1 MAKHTNYSLRQRLL
15 WVSGTVLLIFIALT
29 ALILDQAF
37 KQSLNTELNDRL
49 QTQIYLLLGAAEFE
63 QPGLALPKQLD
74 APRFNQID
82 SGLFA
87 VITNQSGEEVWR
99 SQSAQGYDNRLLPN
113 DKATQK
119 PGQKKQGLLTLA
131 QGPFFYLSLGVA
143 WELENKSLKG
153 YTFTIAEATTRIDN
167 TLSQYRLYLWAGLA
181 ILAVVLLL
189 IFTLTLYWGLAPLAK
204 MASEL
209 KSIENGSQ
217 EQLAGHYP
225 LELTGVT
232 HNLNLLLEHEK
243 RQHSRY
249 RNTLANLAHSLKT
262 PLAVLRGMVDGEK
275 LQVVGFDT
283 ARPVANQGASL
294 NLDML
299 EQQVGRMDE
308 IVQHQ
313 LQRAVHVGPQSLH
326 QSIEVLPVVIRL
338 KGAIEKVYRDK
349 VQAITLNIE
358 STVTFKGDT
367 GDLMEIMGNLMDNA
381 GKYGHGAI
389 RVSACNIQVN
399 EITRCRLTVEDDG
412 PGIAQQA
419 ISEILRRGVRADQK
433 HQGQG
438 IGLAMV
444 VDIVDQYEGRLG
456 IEGSELGGAK
466 VEILI

>member
-1 MAKHTNYSLRQRLL
+1 MGG
-15 WVSGTVLLIFIALT
+15 V
-29 ALILDQAF
+29 
-37 KQSLNTELNDRL
+37 
-49 QTQIYLLLGAAEFE
+49 
-63 QPGLALPKQLD
+63 
-74 APRFNQID
+74 
-82 SGLFA
+82 
-87 VITNQSGEEVWR
+87 
-99 SQSAQGYDNRLLPN
+99 GY
-113 DKATQK
+113 
-119 PGQKKQGLLTLA
+119 
-131 QGPFFYLSLGVA
+131 
-143 WELENKSLKG
+143 
-153 YTFTIAEATTRIDN
+153 
-167 TLSQYRLYLWAGLA
+167 
-181 ILAVVLLL
+181 LAVVLLL

-209 KSIENGSQ
+209 KSIENGTQ

-232 HNLNLLLEHEK
+232 HNLNLLLQHEK

-275 LQVVGFDT
+275 LQVAGSST
-283 ARPVANQGASL
+283 TTPSPSL

-326 QSIEVLPVVIRL
+326 QSIEVLPVVMRL
-338 KGAIEKVYRDK
+338 KGAIEKVYRGK
-349 VQAITLNIE
+349 VNAITLNIE
-358 STVTFKGDT
+358 SGVTFKGDT

-381 GKYGHGAI
+381 GKYGHGVI
-389 RVSACNIQVN
+389 RVSANNIQVN
-399 EITRCRLTVEDDG
+399 ELTKCRLTVEDDG

-419 ISEILRRGVRADQK
+419 VSEILRRGVRADQK

>member
-1 MAKHTNYSLRQRLL
+1 MIKKNNYSLRQRLL

-63 QPGLALPKQLD
+63 QQGLALPKQLD

-87 VITNQSGEEVWR
+87 VITNQTGDEVWR
-99 SQSAQGYDNRLLPN
+99 SQSAQGYDNRLLPKN
-113 DKATQK
+113 KATQQ
-119 PGQKKQGLLTLA
+119 PGQKHQGLLTLN

-209 KSIENGSQ
+209 KSIENGTQ

-232 HNLNLLLEHEK
+232 HNLNLLLQHEK

-275 LQVVGFDT
+275 LQAGGVT
-283 ARPVANQGASL
+283 PIQAASL

-299 EQQVGRMDE
+299 GQQVGRMDE

-326 QSIEVLPVVIRL
+326 QSIEVLPVVMRL
-338 KGAIEKVYRDK
+338 KGAIEKVYRGK
-349 VQAITLNIE
+349 VNAITLNIE

-381 GKYGHGAI
+381 GKYGGGAI

-419 ISEILRRGVRADQK
+419 VSDILRRGVRADQK

>member
-63 QPGLALPKQLD
+63 QQGLALPKQLD

-87 VITNQSGEEVWR
+87 VITNQSGDEVWR
-99 SQSAQGYDNRLLPN
+99 SQSAQGYDENLLPTN
-113 DKATQK
+113 KATQQ
-119 PGQKKQGLLTLA
+119 PGQKEQGLLTLT

-181 ILAVVLLL
+181 ILAVILLL
-189 IFTLTLYWGLAPLAK
+189 IFTLTLYWGLAPLGK

-209 KSIENGSQ
+209 KAIENGSQ
-217 EQLAGHYP
+217 EQLTGHYP

-275 LQVVGFDT
+275 LHVVGETT
-283 ARPVANQGASL
+283 ASPFANQSAAL
-294 NLDML
+294 NLGML

-326 QSIEVLPVVIRL
+326 QSIEVLPVVMRL
-338 KGAIEKVYRDK
+338 KGAIEKVYRGK
-349 VQAITLNIE
+349 VHTIPLNIE
-358 STVTFKGDT
+358 SGVTFKGDT

-381 GKYGHGAI
+381 GKYGGGAI

-399 EITRCRLTVEDDG
+399 ELTRCRLTVEDDG

-456 IEGSELGGAK
+456 IEGAELGGAK

>member
-1 MAKHTNYSLRQRLL
+1 MIKKNNYSLRQRLL

-63 QPGLALPKQLD
+63 QQGLALPKQLD

-87 VITNQSGEEVWR
+87 VITNQTGDEVWR
-99 SQSAQGYDNRLLPN
+99 SQSAQGYDNRLLPKN
-113 DKATQK
+113 KATQQ
-119 PGQKKQGLLTLA
+119 PGQKHQGLLTLN

-209 KSIENGSQ
+209 KSIENGTQ

-232 HNLNLLLEHEK
+232 HNLNLLLQHEK

-275 LQVVGFDT
+275 LQAGGVT
-283 ARPVANQGASL
+283 PIQAASL

-299 EQQVGRMDE
+299 GQQVGRMDE

-326 QSIEVLPVVIRL
+326 QSIEVLPVVMRL
-338 KGAIEKVYRDK
+338 KGAIEKVYRGK
-349 VQAITLNIE
+349 VHTITLNIE
-358 STVTFKGDT
+358 SGVTFKGDT

-381 GKYGHGAI
+381 GKYGGGAI

-399 EITRCRLTVEDDG
+399 ELTKCRLTVEDDG